1 MKVNEFIKTFDV
13 RFTDLN
19 AGNHLSNHMFLAY
32 ITDHLSCYL
41 NEHGW
46 SLGNIHGYST
56 LLIEASIKFKRE
68 VFEFDRVTI
77 IISKTIIKSR
87 KLSLHFTA
95 TVEDKIVAISVHDYS
110 IMKDHRISSINE
122 DITKLFLI

>member
-1 MKVNEFIKTFDV
+1 MKITEFIKTFDV

-46 SLGNIHGYST
+46 SLGNIYGYST
-56 LLIEASIKFKRE
+56 LLTEVSIKFKRE
-68 VFEFDRVTI
+68 VFEFDQVTLR
-77 IISKTIIKSR
+77 ISETNIKSR
-87 KLSLHFTA
+87 KLSIHFTA
-95 TVEDKIVAISVHDYS
+95 TVKDKIVATSVHDYS
-110 IMKDHRISSINE
+110 LMKDNRISSISE
-122 DITKLFLI
+122 DVTKLFLI